1 MSPGFRRNLVFYS
14 VLAIAIALILIFP
27 RVQSF
32 VSLASR
38 ELRYL
43 WWLVLIAGIGLY
55 LAFFVGRRR

>member
-1 MSPGFRRNLVFYS
+1 MRPEFRRNLVFYS

-43 WWLVLIAGIGLY
+43 WWLILIAGFGLY
-55 LAFFVGRRR
+55 LAFFVGRKR